1 MKKQEFYIGVDV
13 GGTTYKCGVV
23 DANNNI
29 VYKKNIP
36 SNSEVSADETLNE
49 ISFLIDDALN
59 NYPSAKSIGMGV
71 PGIVSDE
78 GILKIAPNFPN
89 WNNVDFGIFFRK
101 KYSLPFTVDNDA
113 NAAAMAEL
121 LAGSGINYK
130 NFIYITLGTGVG
142 GAIIIDKKIFKG
154 TNGGAGEIG
163 HFIIDLNHFDADLPK
178 YRNGTIEELIGRQA
192 IINNAKLQAKKY
204 ENSLL
209 NSKNFFDGKDFFD
222 VYDISKAANLGDEAA
237 IKCLSQVGFYFG
249 IAIASFANIF
259 DIPNFI
265 IGGGISQS
273 DFILDTAT
281 KIAKERALPTVAKH
295 LKIERAKYL
304 NETGI
309 IGAALL
315 GKSVI

>member
-1 MKKQEFYIGVDV
+1 MEKQEFYIGIDI

-23 DANNNI
+23 DADNNI
-29 VYKKNIP
+29 VYKKSVP
-36 SNSEVSADETLNE
+36 ANSKVSADETLYE
-49 ISFLIDDALN
+49 ISLLIDDALN
-59 NYPSAKSIGMGV
+59 NYPNAKSIGMGV
-71 PGIVSDE
+71 PGVVSNE
-78 GILKIAPNFPN
+78 GILKVAPNFPN
-89 WNNVDFGIFFRK
+89 WNNVDFGNFFSK

-113 NAAAMAEL
+113 NAAATAEL
-121 LAGSGINYK
+121 IAGKGINYQ
-130 NFIYITLGTGVG
+130 NFIYITIGTGVG

-163 HFIIDLNHFDADLPK
+163 HLIIDLNYFDADLPK

-192 IINNAKLQAKKY
+192 IINSAKLQAKKY

-209 NSKNFFDGKDFFD
+209 NSKNFLDGKDFFD
-222 VYDISKAANLGDEAA
+222 VCDISKAANLGDEAS
-237 IKCLSQVGFYFG
+237 IECLSKIGFYFG
-249 IAIASFANIF
+249 ISIASLANIF

-273 DFILDTAT
+273 DFILDTAEKT
-281 KIAKERALPTVAKH
+281 AIERALPTVAKY
-295 LKIERAKYL
+295 LKIERARYL

-315 GKSVI
+315 GKFGI